1 VTPLLTT
8 TRPPLRL
15 RLRLPRLAR
24 PRLARP
30 RLRLRG
36 LSLRLRLALASSTL
50 LGVTLVGFC
59 AIVYFTQARAL
70 MDEVDRALVDR
81 GQVVASA
88 ITVSGSPFG
97 PVIGLPDS
105 EALAFSGT
113 LVQIANAGG
122 EIRSRSELLAQFGL
136 ELPVTAEAQAAV
148 AAGRAHFERVVLA
161 GVPLRLYTRPLILAR
176 VPIGLV
182 QVARPIGPTEETLAV
197 LRLVLAGGATG
208 SVVISAVLGFLLAH
222 TALRPIH
229 RLTREA
235 EQIGKSQDFGRR
247 VTARGSDEVGRLGLT
262 FNEMLAQLQAAYAAL
277 QSVNARLE
285 AALESQRRFVADA
298 SHELRT
304 PLTTVRGNASLLG
317 RLEMLTPE
325 DRRDAV
331 AQISA
336 EAERMS
342 RLVGDLLTLARADA
356 GQLLERAPV
365 PLGQLLEDVA
375 RQARVLAAGKVA
387 VSVIRLDDASVVGD
401 PEALRRLLVILVD
414 NAIKYTPEG
423 GSVSLGLKVD
433 TLPATHTSDASYGGA
448 RVARIAVV
456 DTGIGIA
463 PADLPHIFDRF
474 YRADRARG
482 TGGTGLGLAIGRWIA
497 EAHGGGITVESQ
509 PGSGSIF
516 TVTLPLEPRGQV
528 TAGREV
534 GTTPGA
540 DGVSRLPEAR
550 PAPPTGAS
558 SPAAAGAT
566 SRYT

>member
-1 VTPLLTT
+1 MSDVRVP
-8 TRPPLRL
+8 
-15 RLRLPRLAR
+15 RLPRL
-24 PRLARP
+24 PRFGWP
-30 RLRLRG
+30 RLRLRPGRRRPRLGG
-36 LSLRLRLALASSTL
+36 LSLRLRLALASATL

-59 AIVYFTQARAL
+59 AIVYFTQSRAL
-70 MDEVDRALVDR
+70 MEEVDRALVDR

-97 PVIGLPDS
+97 PVIGLPDA

-113 LVQIANAGG
+113 LVQIADADGD
-122 EIRSRSELLAQFGL
+122 IRSRSELLAQFEL
-136 ELPVTAEAQAAV
+136 QLPVSTGAQSAV
-148 AAGRAHFERVVLA
+148 TAGRAHFERVVLA
-161 GVPLRLYTRPLILAR
+161 GVPLRVYTRPLILAR
-176 VPIGLV
+176 VPVGLI

-197 LRLVLAGGATG
+197 LRLVLAGGATA
-208 SVVISAVLGFLLAH
+208 SVVVSALLGFLLAH

-235 EQIGKSQDFGRR
+235 EQIGNSQDFGRR
-247 VTARGSDEVGRLGLT
+247 VTSRGGDEVGRLAST
-262 FNEMLAQLQAAYAAL
+262 FNEMLAQLQSAYAAL

-317 RLEMLTPE
+317 RYDLLTAD
-325 DRRDAV
+325 DRHEAV
-331 AQISA
+331 AQIAA

-356 GQLLERAPV
+356 GQRLEREPV
-365 PLGQLLEDVA
+365 PMGRLLEDVA
-375 RQARVLAAGKVA
+375 RQARVLAAGRVA
-387 VSVIRLDDASVVGD
+387 VSVVRLDDATVDAD

-423 GSVSLGLKVD
+423 GSVTLGLKVD
-433 TLPATHTSDASYGGA
+433 ALRGDTRAA
-448 RVARIAVV
+448 RVTVV

-463 PADLPHIFDRF
+463 AEDLPHVFDRF

-497 EAHGGGITVESQ
+497 EAHGGSISVESQ

-516 TVTLPLEPRGQV
+516 TVTLPLEP
-528 TAGREV
+528 A
-534 GTTPGA
+534 P
-540 DGVSRLPEAR
+540 VSPPIAQLTSQLTQPPEAL
-550 PAPPTGAS
+550 PAPPAGES
-558 SPAAAGAT
+558 SHAPAGAT